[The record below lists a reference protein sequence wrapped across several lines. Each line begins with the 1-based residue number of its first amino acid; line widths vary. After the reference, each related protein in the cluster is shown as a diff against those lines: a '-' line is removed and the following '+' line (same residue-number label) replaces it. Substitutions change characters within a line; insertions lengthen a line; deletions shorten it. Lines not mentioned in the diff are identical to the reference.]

1 MAFYDEALQALVGT
15 AIGQRLKPLFLK
27 VDALSVGVPDEID
40 ESSPVYF
47 YFGWESF
54 NGGGWLIQRQ
64 LRETSAAQSAATGAV
79 DFAAAWA
86 ARETLGYS

>member
-1 MAFYDEALQALVGT
+1 MKSLVDIRKDGVSAFAQGNV
-15 AIGQRLKPLFLK
+15 P
-27 VDALSVGVPDEID
+27 VPDEID
-40 ESSPVYF
+40 ESDPVYF

-54 NGGGWLIQRQ
+54 NGGDWLIQRQ
-64 LRETSAAQSAATGAV
+64 LRETGAAQSAAPVAA